1 MLLSACLFDAD
12 YKCST
17 IMASQ
22 TLDATVFPII
32 DSHIHLYAETH
43 IPTLAW
49 TGDLPQDHPLKRQK
63 SVEDYRAVSERQS
76 NLLGFVFL
84 ETDRKSGLGN
94 TDWED
99 ALKEVDFLV
108 RIATGSPVEG
118 EGHVQDDSKLVLGVV
133 PWAPVPAGTT
143 LLAEYVEKAQ
153 KKFSDAGKPNLLK
166 GFRYLVQSRPAGTML
181 RTEFIEGLR
190 WLGEKGLTFDLGVD
204 ARSGGLHQL
213 EEACTMMQR
222 VYASRS
228 NVKIVINHFCKPDLH
243 LTATQANDGHPDF
256 LRWKESIEKMAT
268 YPSTYMK
275 LSGWFSELPP
285 QAEGHPQDIA
295 LLVERT
301 KPWADVVFKAFTPS
315 RILFGSDWPVCG
327 VVGPGKDSWQHWHDL
342 VGAILASQDASTQS
356 KKDVWSGTA
365 VRAYNIKI

>member
-1 MLLSACLFDAD
+1 
-12 YKCST
+12 
-17 IMASQ
+17 MASQ
-22 TLDATVFPII
+22 TSNTAAFPII
-32 DSHIHLYAETH
+32 DSHIHLYAKTH

-49 TGDLPQDHPLKRQK
+49 TGDLPADHPLNRQR
-63 SVEDYRAVSERQS
+63 SVEDYKAVSARQT

-118 EGHVQDDSKLVLGVV
+118 EGHVPEDSRLVLGVV
-133 PWAPVPAGTT
+133 PWAPVPAGTS
-143 LLAEYVEKAQ
+143 LLAEYVENVQ
-153 KKFSDAGKPNLLK
+153 TRFSNAGIADRLK

-181 RTEFIEGLR
+181 QAEFIEGLQ
-190 WLGEKGLTFDLGVD
+190 WLGEQDLVFDLGVD
-204 ARSGGLHQL
+204 AREGGLHQL

-222 VYASRS
+222 VYTSGSR
-228 NVKIVINHFCKPDLH
+228 VKIIINHFCKPNLH
-243 LTATQANDGHPDF
+243 LTASHANEGHPDF
-256 LRWKESIEKMAT
+256 LGWKENIEKMAS

-285 QAEGHPQDIA
+285 QNEGHPEDIA
-295 LLVERT
+295 RLVERT
-301 KPWADVVFKAFTPS
+301 RPWADVVFKAFTPS

-327 VVGPGKDSWQHWHDL
+327 VGGPGNYSWQHWHDL
-342 VGAILASQDASTQS
+342 VEAILESQNASAQS
-356 KKDVWSGTA
+356 KKEVWSGTA
-365 VRAYNIKI
+365 AQAYNIKI